1 MIIDFNAITPSQR
14 YFAMVQSIIPRPIA
28 WVLTANGAGAQ
39 NDTTQEA
46 YNVAPFSFFTGVC
59 SDPPLLMLSVGK
71 KPSGD
76 EAGQV
81 KDTCLNIRE
90 RKQFVVHIAS
100 VDRLDA
106 VNGSAATLSHGVSEL
121 QAQGLKKAPFEGFEL
136 PRLACCSIAIACSLY
151 RIDEIGNTPQSV
163 IYGKIESMFI
173 DDDIITPSDERLII
187 ESKKLDP
194 LSRLGGNIYGSVGE
208 LLLAKRPK

>member
-1 MIIDFNAITPSQR
+1 MIIDFKTLTPSQC

-28 WVLTANGAGAQ
+28 WVLTANGTDGEGAF
-39 NDTTQEA
+39 NL
-46 YNVAPFSFFTGVC
+46 APFSFFTGVC

-90 RKQFVVHIAS
+90 RKQFVVHIAGT
-100 VDRLDA
+100 DRLEA
-106 VNGSAATLSHGVSEL
+106 VNRSAATLNHGASEI
-121 QAQGLKKAPFEGFEL
+121 QVQGLSTVPFDGFDL
-136 PRLACCSIAIACSLY
+136 PRLGCCSIAIGCSLY

-163 IYGKIESMFI
+163 IYGQIETMFV
-173 DDDIITPSDERLII
+173 DDNIITPSDERLII
-187 ESKKLDP
+187 DGKKLDP
-194 LSRLGGNIYGSVGE
+194 LARLGGSFYGGIGD
-208 LLLAKRPK
+208 LLLADRPK